1 MKRILPLLLTLLLLS
16 SCRPIRYIPLT
27 TQEHHRD
34 TIRLV
39 TIRHDSIH
47 LRDSIY
53 ITQEQRGDTIRITTT
68 KYQFRDRTKMIH
80 DTIHQVTRDTIRQ
93 PIPITTTDTPTA
105 TTRRDKIATILRYL
119 IILAIAIIIIIA
131 LLHDITKNK

>member
-1 MKRILPLLLTLLLLS
+1 MRYILLSLTLLLLT

-27 TQEHHRD
+27 TQEQHHD

-47 LRDSIY
+47 LHDSIH
-53 ITQEQRGDTIRITTT
+53 ILQQTQGDTIRITTT
-68 KYQFRDRTKMIH
+68 KYQFRDRTKTIH
-80 DTIHQVTRDTIRQ
+80 DTIRQVTRDTIRQ

-105 TTRRDKIATILRYL
+105 TTWRDKIATILRYL
-119 IILAIAIIIIIA
+119 IILAIAIIIA
-131 LLHDITKNK
+131 LAILHDITRNKD

>member
-1 MKRILPLLLTLLLLS
+1 MKHIIPILLTLLLLS
-16 SCRPIRYIPLT
+16 GCRTIRYIPIT

-34 TIRLV
+34 TIQTV

-53 ITQEQRGDTIRITTT
+53 ILQEQRGDTIYLTTT
-68 KYQFRDRTKMIH
+68 KYQLRDRTKMIH
-80 DTIHQVTRDTIRQ
+80 DTIRCVTRDTIRQ
-93 PIPITTTDTPTA
+93 PIPITTTDTTPR
-105 TTRRDKIATILRYL
+105 TTWRDTLSTILRYL

-131 LLHDITKNK
+131 ILRDTTRN